1 MLRALAAPAPYIALI
16 ASSKRAGLVLDYLRQ
31 EGVAEAEFRRIHAP
45 AGLDL
50 GAAAAAARCAR
61 SGAIALCGISR
72 RKRRAERIPRVSAS
86 PAIVGR
92 HAGAAGDRR
101 DDWAGAV
108 ACPRTRRGNPLSPRP
123 GGLYCRI

>member
-50 GAAAAAARCAR
+50 GAKTAEE
-61 SGAIALCGISR
+61 IALSVLSEIVMHR
-72 RKRRAERIPRVSAS
+72 RGGSGGAMREKRRDRAVRDLATE
-86 PAIVGR
+86 
-92 HAGAAGDRR
+92 AAG
-101 DDWAGAV
+101 
-108 ACPRTRRGNPLSPRP
+108 
-123 GGLYCRI
+123 